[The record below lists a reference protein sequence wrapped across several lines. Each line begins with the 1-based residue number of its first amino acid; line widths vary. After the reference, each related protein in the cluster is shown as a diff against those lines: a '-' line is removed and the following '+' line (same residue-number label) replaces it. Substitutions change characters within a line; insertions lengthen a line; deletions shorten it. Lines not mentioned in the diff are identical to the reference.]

1 MPRHSAASRERWA
14 ISRTSGRPKPTCRRM
29 FGLNSNHRTSKRRL
43 SMSIPEANPS
53 NSKLQPARRDLAKLA
68 LGGAALLSTTR
79 TASATLRP
87 IPPGIKIGTS
97 APPATEDNMR
107 YLKQLG
113 VTWVSV
119 NTNPENATAEGF
131 IKLREQWEAG
141 GLKVYNIGRGVRPSG
156 SLHNMPEVT
165 LNLPGRDQKIEEYLN
180 YIRYLGKAGIPYSTY
195 AHMGNGIWSSGRIVS
210 ARGYDARDGDSTS
223 PNWQGTWAGKTY
235 KEPLSHG
242 RVFSKEEIWDNFT
255 YFIKKVV
262 PVAEEAA
269 VRIGI
274 RPDDPPMP
282 VLAGVPRCIFG
293 NFEGYKRAIEI
304 ANSPNIG
311 VCLCVGSWLEGG
323 RLTGAEPVEVIKYFG
338 PRKKL
343 FKIHFRNVS
352 APLPHFSETLID
364 DGYYDMSKV
373 MQALVDVDFEGIV
386 IPDHIPSLGVIPGSA
401 PAQRGGDNSQ
411 QFRPSSGLAYL
422 IGSMQAMLKAAQAHK
437 ARA

>member
-1 MPRHSAASRERWA
+1 MSTNRRQFAKVALAGAAVAIREGA
-14 ISRTSGRPKPTCRRM
+14 
-29 FGLNSNHRTSKRRL
+29 
-43 SMSIPEANPS
+43 
-53 NSKLQPARRDLAKLA
+53 AKL
-68 LGGAALLSTTR
+68 T
-79 TASATLRP
+79 P

-97 APPATEDNMR
+97 AGPATEDNMQ

-119 NTNPENATAEGF
+119 APQAPFDAETF
-131 IKLREQWEAG
+131 IRQREQWEAG
-141 GLKVYNIGRGVRPSG
+141 GLKVYNIGSGSGPSG

-165 LNLPGRDQKIEEYLN
+165 LNLPGRDQKIVEYLN

-195 AHMGNGIWSSGRIVS
+195 AHMGNGIWSSGRITS

-242 RVFSKEEIWDNFT
+242 RVFSKEEIWENYT
-255 YFIKKVV
+255 YFIRKVV
-262 PVAEEAA
+262 PVAEEAG

-274 RPDDPPMP
+274 HPDDPPQPM
-282 VLAGVPRCIFG
+282 LAGVPRCIFS

-304 ANSPNIG
+304 ANSPNVG
-311 VCLCVGSWLEGG
+311 VCLCCGSWLEGG
-323 RLTGAEPVEVIKYFG
+323 AMTGATPEQMIKYFG

-364 DGYYDMSKV
+364 DGYYDMSRI

-386 IPDHIPSLGVIPGSA
+386 IPDHVPNLGTFGGGQDRRGVNGEP
-401 PAQRGGDNSQ
+401 PA
-411 QFRPSSGLAYL
+411 FRPNAGLAYL
-422 IGSMQAMLKAAQAHK
+422 LGCMHSMLKAAQNHK
-437 ARA
+437 GKA